1 MNNLRLR
8 ILTIFALMFA
18 VASYVVGGE
27 EEHVY
32 QRRMVYSFPTIGE
45 YEVLVADFHMHTTY
59 SDGSLSPTER
69 VWEAYREGF
78 DAIAIT
84 DHSNFRA
91 YAEVKT
97 LCEELGIVLI
107 RGLETGGPGHILVL
121 GVSDK
126 YQPQDPH
133 SWASSEEEAKDSG
146 KTFYQER
153 YRHVAACGGVALY
166 AHPHVRL
173 PPPLRWAIDQ
183 GTMIGVEVY
192 NGLVGSGWGTVRS
205 HGVSCYP
212 FAFNWALEHNLGV
225 FADSDVHDR
234 NEGPSRPRNLL
245 LTRARSADAVVE
257 ALRNRRNIAW
267 FNNMLWASEGLLAE
281 YVQAVVRI
289 KRLSLDLDEN
299 VAYSRLEN
307 LGAVPLQARIIMP
320 HQPVQELEL
329 KQGEI
334 YLFRHL
340 DNTQRL
346 TVDWQNLWI
355 SPEETLTTRHPVSE

>member
-1 MNNLRLR
+1 MNSPRLR
-8 ILTIFALMFA
+8 ILTILALLFA

-27 EEHVY
+27 KDHVY

-153 YRHVAACGGVALY
+153 YRHVAACGGVAVY

-225 FADSDVHDR
+225 FADSDVHNR

-281 YVQAVVRI
+281 YVQAVV
-289 KRLSLDLDEN
+289 
-299 VAYSRLEN
+299 
-307 LGAVPLQARIIMP
+307 
-320 HQPVQELEL
+320 
-329 KQGEI
+329 
-334 YLFRHL
+334 
-340 DNTQRL
+340 
-346 TVDWQNLWI
+346 
-355 SPEETLTTRHPVSE
+355 